1 MSQKDVVEIRDIIKE
16 HVSEGTGRMDSIEKQ
31 QQALLVSM
39 SAQEGKLD
47 IVTSFITNHMSV
59 IPRAVGEIQ
68 GRQSLLLIAI
78 GIIGAGLFSLIAR
91 IWIGI

>member
-1 MSQKDVVEIRDIIKE
+1 MSQKDVSEIKQIIKE
-16 HVSEGTGRMDSIEKQ
+16 HVDEGTGRMDSIEKHQ
-31 QQALLVSM
+31 HAILVSM
-39 SAQEGKLD
+39 SSQEGKLD
-47 IVTSFITNHMSV
+47 VVTSFITNHMSG

-91 IWIGI
+91 IWVGI

>member
-1 MSQKDVVEIRDIIKE
+1 
-16 HVSEGTGRMDSIEKQ
+16 MDTIEKQ
-31 QQALLVSM
+31 QQVILISM
-39 SAQEGKLD
+39 SAQESKLD
-47 IVTSFITNHMSV
+47 VVTTFITNHMSG

-91 IWIGI
+91 IWVGI